1 VSAQIVEPRVLR
13 LSWCPTGD
21 DAGARVAD
29 WVARLKKRLRV
40 FRRDLQ
46 GRELV
51 LQDVNAAGTDRAEIR
66 EGAWTDFIAL
76 YTVDYCLLCDEQG
89 DASDLHEALLRRDE
103 PGHQLWLVRLEPG
116 DPADAMVGDITPWAG
131 AGGWL
136 VLPAPHPEAPLSTQ
150 PHQIDG
156 ELHAKCVE
164 PLRARSPA
172 IPPGRGDDD
181 DNNA

>member
-1 VSAQIVEPRVLR
+1 MSAQINDPRVLR
-13 LSWCPTGD
+13 LSWCPNVDG
-21 DAGARVAD
+21 AGVPVAD

-51 LQDVNAAGTDRAEIR
+51 LQDVNAAGADRAEIR

-76 YTVDYCLLCDEQG
+76 FTVDYCVQCDDQG
-89 DASDLHEALLRRDE
+89 EASDLHEALLRRQE

-116 DPADAMVGDITPWAG
+116 DPADAMVGDASPWG
-131 AGGWL
+131 DGGGWL

-150 PHQIDG
+150 PQQIDG
-156 ELHAKCVE
+156 DLHARCVE

-172 IPPGRGDDD
+172 TPHDDTD
-181 DNNA
+181 ADADT

>member
-1 VSAQIVEPRVLR
+1 MSVQINDPRVLR
-13 LSWCPTGD
+13 LSWCPSGD
-21 DAGARVAD
+21 TAGAAVAD

-40 FRRDLQ
+40 FRKDLQ

-51 LQDVNAAGTDRAEIR
+51 LQDVNAAGIDRAEIR

-76 YTVDYCLLCDEQG
+76 YTVDYCLQCDDQG
-89 DASDLHEALLRRDE
+89 EASDLHEALLRRAE

-116 DPADAMVGDITPWAG
+116 DPADAMVGDVSPWRG
-131 AGGWL
+131 DGGWL

-150 PHQIDG
+150 PLQIDG
-156 ELHAKCVE
+156 DLHAKCVE

-172 IPPGRGDDD
+172 MPSHDDSSND
-181 DNNA
+181 ADA